1 VSTLLHD
8 LRLAFRRL
16 RTSPGFT
23 FTALI
28 IIALGIGANTAI
40 FTLVHSIML
49 KSLPVGDPAKIYR
62 IGTADNCC
70 VYGGLQDHWGLF
82 SYALYQD
89 LRDHTAAIEELSA
102 SESYR
107 TMLAVRRTG
116 TREPAQSFRSEF
128 VSGNYFK
135 VFGLNPYV
143 GRLFTNSDDVK
154 GAAPVAVISNR
165 AWQQKYASDGSVV
178 GATFVLNGVP
188 ATIIGVAP
196 PGFFGERLQGDPPD
210 FWMPLSLEP
219 VLLRDNSLLDHSEL
233 SWLYLFGRLA
243 PNAQPTQL
251 SAQLTTELQQ
261 WLVAQGNVAERQKAD
276 IGKQKIDIGPGGAGI
291 TSLQESVWPGLRLLM
306 AASGVVLLIACAN
319 LANLLLARGMARKMQ
334 TSIRLALGA
343 SRTRLI
349 RETLVE
355 SLLLSLV
362 GGAAGI
368 VLSHIAARAIV
379 VATFRGNAFIPIDT
393 QPSLPVLGFAIAL
406 SLLTGVVFG
415 VAPAWITSHSDPAE
429 TMRGQSRSVTDRSAF
444 PQRALI
450 VFQAAISVVL
460 LAVAG
465 FLTMSLRNLQNQQLG
480 YEKEGRL
487 LLEVDPLAAGY
498 TPERLLPLYQ
508 QLQERMSA
516 IPGVKS
522 STLALYTPPE
532 NNNWGEH
539 VWAPGISDNTTR
551 QSSWV
556 RVAPRYFETI
566 GTKLLQG
573 RAIDD
578 RDTPTSQPIAVVN
591 QIFGKQIF
599 GTTDVIGKHFG
610 KGDASHAGDYEIVGI
625 VEDTKYR
632 DPSSPAKPMFFVPM
646 AQVIKTYK
654 DPGDSSGEIRSLYIN
669 SIVLHVAGDPNS
681 YAEIAKATLANVDP
695 NLTAHHVHSYSEM
708 VSINLSQDAL
718 LSRLTSLFGGL
729 AVLLACIGLYGV
741 TAYRIARRTGEI
753 GIRMALGANRK
764 DVLALVLRSA
774 FTQVGLGLVIGVP
787 FIFVAGHF
795 LASQLFGVKP
805 YNLAIVLGSV
815 GVLATA
821 AAIATLIPARRAA
834 WIEPMKALRTE

>member
-23 FTALI
+23 FTAII

-70 VYGGLQDHWGLF
+70 VYGGLQDNWGLF

-89 LRDHTAAIEELSA
+89 IREHTPAIEELSA

-143 GRLFTNSDDVK
+143 GRLFANSDDVK
-154 GAAPVAVISNR
+154 GAAPVAVISYR
-165 AWQQKYASDGSVV
+165 AWQQKYSSDGSVV

-219 VLLRDNSLLDHSEL
+219 VLLRENSLLDHPEL
-233 SWLYLFGRLA
+233 NWLYVFGRLA
-243 PNAQPTQL
+243 PNAQPKQV
-251 SAQLTTELQQ
+251 SAQLTTEVQQ
-261 WLVAQGNVAERQKAD
+261 WLTSRGIVSEREKAD
-276 IGKQKIDIGPGGAGI
+276 IGKQKVDIGPGGAGI

-343 SRTRLI
+343 SRIRLI

-355 SLLLSLV
+355 SIVLSLA

-368 VLSHIAARAIV
+368 VLSHLAARAIV
-379 VATFRGNAFIPIDT
+379 LATFRGNSFIPIDT

-406 SLLTGVVFG
+406 SLLTGIIFG
-415 VAPAWITSHSDPAE
+415 VAPAWITSHSDPSE

-450 VFQAAISVVL
+450 IFQAAISVVL

-539 VWAPGISDNTTR
+539 VWAPGIPDNNTR

-556 RVAPRYFETI
+556 RVAPHYFETI
-566 GTKLLQG
+566 GTKLLEG

-578 RDTPTSQPIAVVN
+578 RDTPTSQFIAVVN
-591 QIFGKQIF
+591 QTFGKQIF

-625 VEDTKYR
+625 VEDAKYR
-632 DPSSPAKPMFFVPM
+632 DPSNPASAMFFVPIT
-646 AQVIKTYK
+646 QVTRTYQE
-654 DPGDSSGEIRSLYIN
+654 PGDSSGEIRSLYIN

-681 YAEIAKATLANVDP
+681 YAEIAKSTLASVDP

-708 VSINLSQDAL
+708 VSINLSQDTL

-741 TAYRIARRTGEI
+741 TAYRVARRTGEI

-805 YNLAIVLGSV
+805 YNLAIVFGSV